1 MTRTEINRS
10 IDIGIA
16 SFATY
21 LPEGRITSAE
31 LAAASGIPEE
41 VIREK
46 FGIHQKAKAGPH
58 ESTSEMALLAA
69 KRCLARADF
78 PATEL
83 DAIIYFGS
91 EYKDHYVWALTIW
104 LIEQLG
110 AKRAFGFDMYAVCTG
125 LIVALRTAADMM
137 AGNPELQNVL
147 LVGASRESDLL
158 DYSDQLSRF
167 IFNFAD
173 GAGAVLLRRDHHANI
188 ILSTDFIFDG
198 RFSRSVHVPNVGTRP
213 FAQAQ
218 SFASA
223 KPPAFVVN
231 DPAKMKE
238 ELDPVSVP
246 NFEKVIRS
254 ALKKCGRNA
263 DEVDFLALLHAKR
276 SFFLE
281 ILESAGIPEAR
292 TLYAWDVGHVQAL
305 DPLIALERAEKTGK
319 VKHGD
324 LVVLASAGAGYSWG
338 AAALHWGML
347 D

>member
-1 MTRTEINRS
+1 MENINMS

-21 LPEGRITSAE
+21 LPEGRLSSAD
-31 LAAASGIPEE
+31 LAGLSGIPEK

-46 FGIHQKAKAGPH
+46 FGIHQKIKAGPG
-58 ESTSEMALLAA
+58 ENPSEMALLAA
-69 KRCLARADF
+69 QRCLQRADF
-78 PATEL
+78 PAAEL

-91 EYKDHYVWALTIW
+91 EYKDHYVWVLTTW

-125 LIVALRTAADMM
+125 LIVSMKTAQDMM
-137 AGNPELQNVL
+137 RGNPELRNVL

-158 DYSDQLSRF
+158 DYTDQLSRF

-173 GAGAVLLRRDHHANI
+173 GAGAVLLRREHHANI
-188 ILSTDFIFDG
+188 ILSTDFVFDG
-198 RFSRSVHVPNVGTRP
+198 RFSRSVQIPFVGTRQ
-213 FAQAQ
+213 FVQAQ

-231 DPAKMKE
+231 DPAQMKE
-238 ELDPVSVP
+238 QLDPISVP
-246 NFEKVIRS
+246 NFAKVICR
-254 ALKKCGRNA
+254 ALDKCGRTP
-263 DEVDFLALLHAKR
+263 DEVDFLGLLHAKR
-276 SFFLE
+276 SFFLG
-281 ILESAGIPEAR
+281 ILESAGISEDK
-292 TLYAWDVGHVQAL
+292 TLYAWDYGHVQAL
-305 DPLIALERAEKTGK
+305 DPLIALERAEKMNK
-319 VKHGD
+319 LKDGD

-338 AAALHWGML
+338 AAALHWGKL